1 MKLTVEM
8 TEKQLKSLMGC
19 LDLVLR
25 AQGVEALVTVVDL
38 YNLLNAARPVP
49 EETAGELTDGQKV
62 PEGA

>member
-8 TEKQLKSLMGC
+8 TEQQLKNFMGC
-19 LDLVLR
+19 LDLTLR
-25 AQGVEALVTVVDL
+25 TQGVEALVTVVDL

-49 EETAGELTDGQKV
+49 EEKAGEVTDGQEV